1 MDDPVEREAIAADAR
16 LLRRVRWRLAAW
28 SGGTTLAALFVL
40 GLALY
45 LAVARSLAASGTDQL
60 EERATALRAFIQRG
74 LDEAEGPPVGF
85 SFGGGA
91 SGTFAVLVGPNGQTI
106 GRRELA
112 IPGLPNPESVDAARR
127 RGRDVR
133 TMTIA
138 GVPVRVLSERVDTPL
153 GPLVIQVVGDR
164 TAEERTLDVLV
175 AVLLLGGVIAVASA
189 AGVGALYAERA
200 LVPIREALAAQRLA
214 LRRQREFAANASH
227 ELRTP
232 LAVIRS
238 SVDHLRRHAAEPV
251 AAVGDALEDITAEV
265 DQLTRLVEDLLF
277 LARSDSGAI
286 TLARL
291 PVDLG
296 DVAGEAAAS
305 LATLAGEREVHLV
318 VDPTPAVVEGDPAR
332 LRQLAVIL
340 VDNAIRHSPRGGRVL
355 VTVRQ
360 EGTTA
365 VLSVEDEGPGIR
377 PQDLPRIFDRFWR
390 APGAPAG
397 GTGLGLS
404 IASWIVRNH
413 RGTIQ
418 AANRPQGGAVFTV
431 RLPLL
436 GAAGPS
442 HPGTA

>member
-1 MDDPVEREAIAADAR
+1 
-16 LLRRVRWRLAAW
+16 
-28 SGGTTLAALFVL
+28 
-40 GLALY
+40 
-45 LAVARSLAASGTDQL
+45 
-60 EERATALRAFIQRG
+60 
-74 LDEAEGPPVGF
+74 
-85 SFGGGA
+85 
-91 SGTFAVLVGPNGQTI
+91 
-106 GRRELA
+106 
-112 IPGLPNPESVDAARR
+112 
-127 RGRDVR
+127 
-133 TMTIA
+133 MTIA

-251 AAVGDALEDITAEV
+251 AAVGDALEDIAAEV

-418 AANRPQGGAVFTV
+418 AANQPQGGAVFTV